1 MEKINIEKRYP
12 EGEETGRSPAPYE
25 SFFQV
30 LKEVFNFSSVS
41 SAIDVGC
48 ADGHL
53 IDFIKSGFKNVSVEG
68 IEYFEYHKKYASKSI
83 VDNIHFIDIRDPLPE
98 GLEEKKFDIVI
109 CTEVGEH
116 IEPEYTETLLK
127 NLRSLTGKYLIM
139 TWSRYGGSENPESD
153 PHHQHL
159 NPLPFDSFVDLM
171 VGKGFTLNV
180 PASNALGQA
189 SVKYSNFSYWWRES
203 LTVWEVNRES

>member
-1 MEKINIEKRYP
+1 MEKIDISQRYP
-12 EGEETGRSPAPYE
+12 EEEETGRSPAPYE

-30 LKEVFNFSSVS
+30 LKENIDFNNVSSV
-41 SAIDVGC
+41 IDVGC

-53 IDFIKSGFKNVSVEG
+53 IDFINSNFKNVKVEG
-68 IEYFEYHKKYASKSI
+68 IEYFEYHKKYASESI
-83 VDNIHFIDIRDPLPE
+83 VNNIHFIDIRDPLPST
-98 GLEEKKFDIVI
+98 LNNKKFDIVI

-116 IEPEYTETLLK
+116 IEPEYAETLLR

-139 TWSRYGGSENPESD
+139 TWSRHGGSENPESD

-159 NPLPFDSFVDLM
+159 NPLPFNSFADLM
-171 VGKGFTLNV
+171 MKNGFVLNI
-180 PASNALGQA
+180 PASKSLGQS
-189 SVKYSNFSYWWRES
+189 SVKYSNFCFWWRES